1 MQIFVAKTR
10 KQHEI
15 EDAKSQKK
23 NCEFFFFFFNWKRK
37 EKGTKTN
44 TKIKKIQTK
53 PNN

>member
-1 MQIFVAKTR
+1 MKQKMQKVRKKTV
-10 KQHEI
+10 
-15 EDAKSQKK
+15 
-23 NCEFFFFFFNWKRK
+23 NFFFFFNWKRK